1 MRYNRQL
8 AKDKHGTMDQSTKQ
22 RLVGAVVL
30 VGAIL
35 WLVPVFLDGPST
47 QEPTISETVQLPG
60 VELGD
65 NQRET
70 INLERRVTDPEPPE
84 AAPIRE
90 IPAETVNSEQ
100 SAEPE
105 PQSTPEPV
113 RQKAPTPEP
122 KAEEEPPPAAR
133 KKPEPATEE
142 KKPEQAAKEPA
153 AAKSEPASASGQLW
167 AVQIGSFSAKENAER
182 LAAQLRKEGV
192 AAFLT
197 TLNRSGKTLH
207 RVRVGPVASREK
219 ADELAAQLARKG
231 HKGQAVP
238 HP

>member
-1 MRYNRQL
+1 
-8 AKDKHGTMDQSTKQ
+8 MDQSTKQ

-70 INLERRVTDPEPPE
+70 INLERRVTDQPPPE
-84 AAPIRE
+84 AVPAKELPARLL
-90 IPAETVNSEQ
+90 PAEEKSKP
-100 SAEPE
+100 EPE
-105 PQSTPEPV
+105 SKQEPV
-113 RQKAPTPEP
+113 KPEAKKPTVQPEE
-122 KAEEEPPPAAR
+122 KPPAEVE
-133 KKPEPATEE
+133 KKPEPAPEV
-142 KKPEQAAKEPA
+142 KKPAPPVEQPVATKPTA
-153 AAKSEPASASGQLW
+153 AASGGQLW

-182 LAAQLRKEGV
+182 LAADLRKEGV

-197 TLNRSGKTLH
+197 TLDRSGKTLH
-207 RVRVGPVASREK
+207 RVRVGPVENREK
-219 ADELAAQLARKG
+219 ADALAAELARKG